1 MASKWIAGSVGWVRG
16 LMPLSRQA
24 RVLAGV
30 LPRRYW
36 YGCALGMARVHGRLT
51 GAHGGNA
58 ALTEA
63 LMLDHWLRELTRSG
77 EFPIPYVL
85 HGRDVIARAR
95 AEGPVVY
102 CWTHL
107 PLTEIPLRALVDSG
121 LDEPV
126 VVSDSGNITTEG
138 DFRVFGLARRMETI
152 LANRQS
158 MVRMRNV
165 LREGRS
171 VVCLADAYLGSPLLR
186 HPLSVAGNVGATVL
200 FQWAERKADGTLEVT
215 FRDAPHPKC
224 ESEAAID
231 ANLEFLRRENRRVLD
246 RLGAS

>member
-1 MASKWIAGSVGWVRG
+1 
-16 LMPLSRQA
+16 
-24 RVLAGV
+24 
-30 LPRRYW
+30 
-36 YGCALGMARVHGRLT
+36 MARLHGRLT
-51 GAHGGNA
+51 GGHGGNA

-63 LMLDHWLRELTRSG
+63 LMLDHWMRELTRFG

-85 HGRDVIARAR
+85 HGRERIEQAR

-121 LDEPV
+121 LDAPV
-126 VVSDSGNITTEG
+126 VVSDPGNITPEG
-138 DFRVFGLARRMETI
+138 NFRVFGSAKRMGTI

-165 LREGRS
+165 LREGTS
-171 VVCLADAYLGSPLLR
+171 VVCLADAYLGAPLLR

-200 FQWAERKADGTLEVT
+200 FQWAERKPDGMLEVT
-215 FRDAPHPKC
+215 FREAPHPKC
-224 ESEAAID
+224 ENEAAID
-231 ANLEFLRRENRRVLD
+231 ANLEFLRVENRRVLQG
-246 RLGAS
+246 LGFRDGDVT